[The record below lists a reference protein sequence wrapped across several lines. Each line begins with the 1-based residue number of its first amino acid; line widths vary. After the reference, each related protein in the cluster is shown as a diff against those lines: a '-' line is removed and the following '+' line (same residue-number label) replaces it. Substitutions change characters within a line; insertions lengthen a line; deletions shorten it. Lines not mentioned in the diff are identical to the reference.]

1 MELDCSIAD
10 QINRLNSQ
18 VNCCLYQSTLE
29 KQYAASTNAL
39 SRFITPGGI
48 QEMLFHD
55 RANALAYRL
64 NEDGTIHSL
73 IGRLPNKKIWKETNE
88 YWIVIDHQVGKLKLL
103 SIVWKDAHDPLK
115 RIRLEE

>member
-18 VNCCLYQSTLE
+18 VNCCLYQSMLE
-29 KQYAASTNAL
+29 KQYAASTNMF
-39 SRFITPGGI
+39 SQFTTPSGI
-48 QEMLFHD
+48 QAMSFG
-55 RANALAYRL
+55 ANTLVYRL

-73 IGRLPNKKIWKETNE
+73 IGKLPNKKIWKETNE

-115 RIRLEE
+115 RIKLEE

>member
-18 VNCCLYQSTLE
+18 INAWDSRLAQTLN
-29 KQYAASTNAL
+29 YFNACNAL
-39 SRFITPGGI
+39 GGNNCI
-48 QEMLFHD
+48 
-55 RANALAYRL
+55 NAFQWNADALVPVLYKP
-64 NEDGTIHSL
+64 
-73 IGRLPNKKIWKETNE
+73 PNYPDKEIWKETNE

-115 RIRLEE
+115 RIKLEE